1 MTALHARIRGRCVAA
16 RRRAETARGSDP
28 AHPARA
34 SSAGAAAA
42 GRGEPTPPT
51 GTLSLRGEVA
61 LAARQARQVS
71 VEACTTLSWAHRSS
85 WRTTVLVI
93 WGISIVIDAVTTVL
107 LLQRPGFVEANPVAA
122 AGMGAFGSVGYV
134 AAVCLV
140 CTGWALLAASPTKGA
155 YAQTLSGVAVALG
168 VGKLAIG
175 THNLLLLVG

>member
-1 MTALHARIRGRCVAA
+1 MRESGDVASLLGDAPRRHAGPTLPTQPGPPPQEQLPQV
-16 RRRAETARGSDP
+16 
-28 AHPARA
+28 
-34 SSAGAAAA
+34 
-42 GRGEPTPPT
+42 RGEPTPPT
-51 GTLSLRGEVA
+51 GTLSLRAEVA

-93 WGISIVIDAVTTVL
+93 WAISIVIDAVTTVL